1 MKKAKHGLWLLVL
14 CSCLTGCAGAVPR
27 ESATAF
33 AAPPEKVVIWAYYE
47 TQAQREGLTM
57 LVDGFNSSQQQYQAS
72 WEYKGPY
79 TDFVKQLSLG
89 IAEQQLPDMVVI
101 DNPDMRAFAE
111 LGWFEDITAYAEGKA
126 DVGLIYPEVWSSV
139 SYNGKCYGMPFCC
152 NNVGLIYNK
161 DMLAAA
167 NIEPPTTWEEF
178 LAAAKA
184 LTTDTVNGFAM
195 SAISGEQSAFQM
207 LPWILSTG
215 ENLEH
220 PDGEQAVKAYEL
232 IQALVES
239 GAMSKDCINWSQND
253 VALQLAAGKCAM
265 IENGPWVLPLLEE
278 SGVPFGIVKLP
289 VDRASI
295 VVQGGE
301 NLAVM
306 KGKNVAGALALL
318 DYYYTDNAMLAIN
331 ATTYSLPPKRDLA
344 FRIQEQNPVY
354 RVFVQQMDQ
363 CVSRP
368 GYSTWAAIS
377 PALSKT
383 LYNVIVGTQTPGEA
397 ATQFAE
403 AAQP

>member
-1 MKKAKHGLWLLVL
+1 MKRAKQVFLLLVF
-14 CSCLTGCAGAVPR
+14 CACIAGCTADTPR
-27 ESATAF
+27 ESTA
-33 AAPPEKVVIWAYYE
+33 ASAPPPEKVVIWTYYE
-47 TQAQREGLTM
+47 TQAQRAGLTL
-57 LVDGFNSSQQQYQAS
+57 LVEGFNSSQQQYEAS
-72 WEYKGPY
+72 WQYKGPY

-89 IAEQQLPDMVVI
+89 IAEEQLPDLVVI

-111 LGWFEDITAYAEGKA
+111 LGWFEDLTAYAESKA
-126 DVGLIYPEVWSSV
+126 DSNLIYPEVWSSV
-139 SYNGKCYGMPFCC
+139 VYNGKCYGMPFCC

-167 NIEPPTTWEEF
+167 RIEPPETWDEF
-178 LAAAKA
+178 LAAAKL
-184 LTTDTVNGFAM
+184 LTTGTVHGFAM
-195 SAISGEQSAFQM
+195 SAIAGEQSAFQM

-215 ENLEH
+215 ESMEH
-220 PDGEQAVKAYEL
+220 PDGEQAVKAYDL

-278 SGVPFGIVKLP
+278 SGIPFGIVKLP

-318 DYYYTDNAMLAIN
+318 DYYYTDDAMLAVN

-344 FRIQEQNPVY
+344 FRMQEQNPVY
-354 RVFVQQMDQ
+354 RVFVEQMDR

-368 GYSTWAAIS
+368 GYNAWPGIS
-377 PALSKT
+377 PVLSKT
-383 LYNVIVGTQTPGEA
+383 LYNVIVGTQTPQEA
-397 ATQFAE
+397 A
-403 AAQP
+403 AQLARY